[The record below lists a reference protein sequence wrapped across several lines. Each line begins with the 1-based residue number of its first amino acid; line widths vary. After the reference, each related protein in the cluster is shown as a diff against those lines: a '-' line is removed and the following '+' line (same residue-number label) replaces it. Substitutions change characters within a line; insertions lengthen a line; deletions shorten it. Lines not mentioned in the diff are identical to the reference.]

1 MERHYPALRLGR
13 APGTTMVTSRQV
25 LVQACQYLLLRSL
38 RPSDPKMCT
47 LSFSEYDFYNFN
59 TIDDAGNISTT
70 VLVSPTLNYIS
81 PDRPINIAVQM
92 DDQDPQTVAFIPSAA
107 PGQLPAE
114 WDGNDGFVANAAVSV
129 VTDWTAPPGAHTLKV
144 IGFFKICMINVDNVR

>member
-1 MERHYPALRLGR
+1 
-13 APGTTMVTSRQV
+13 
-25 LVQACQYLLLRSL
+25 
-38 RPSDPKMCT
+38 MCT
-47 LSFSEYDFYNFN
+47 HLFSEYDFYNFN
-59 TIDDAGNISTT
+59 TIDDAGNVSTT

-92 DDQDPQTVAFIPSAA
+92 DDQDFQTVAFIPSAA

-129 VTDWTAPPGAHTLKV
+129 VTNWTASPGAHTLKV
-144 IGFFKICMINVDNVR
+144 RVFFLFLMINVNDVRQPCSLSW